1 MAQSLFAES
10 NPRRQGSFKNKSG
23 ERSSPVP
30 PKGTRQ
36 DENHYLTEETIDKKV
51 CQDQLAD
58 SNPRIKISGVSKE
71 HIHSGLSARMLELSK
86 PKGDS
91 VIRRP
96 KSPILKKSSLI
107 ENKKTKQAKSSATQ
121 ERSTSPRQ
129 TKSFRESP
137 TMKLRKNS
145 AEVVNAGPKP
155 ILKKSTSAAVTN
167 AAYSPPQP
175 PQPPRRRSQDQHQPF
190 ANVEFGK
197 SVRDTFRLKRRKKK
211 TADSDTYGAVDF
223 DNALGAESRAVS
235 SGSKQYHQSKSLKPF
250 GGKLGL
256 GHNFQLIS
264 LTNPSWCDHCGD
276 FIWGLNK
283 QCIKCSSEYVC
294 IISIRTCMIK
304 WRKLKSSVFIH

>member
-1 MAQSLFAES
+1 MAQSLIAES
-10 NPRRQGSFKNKSG
+10 HPRRQGSFKNKTS

-36 DENHYLTEETIDKKV
+36 DENNYLAEDIVDKKSAE
-51 CQDQLAD
+51 DQLAPEA
-58 SNPRIKISGVSKE
+58 NPRIKVTGVSKE

-91 VIRRP
+91 MPRRP
-96 KSPILKKSSLI
+96 KSPVLNKRISPLVEKKAKQTKSSG
-107 ENKKTKQAKSSATQ
+107 TQ

-129 TKSFRESP
+129 GKVLKESP
-137 TMKLRKNS
+137 TMKLRKSS
-145 AEVVNAGPKP
+145 AEIPKP
-155 ILKKSTSAAVTN
+155 ILKKSNSGAAN
-167 AAYSPPQP
+167 RAHSPTQHS
-175 PQPPRRRSQDQHQPF
+175 PRRKSQDQHRQPF

-197 SVRDTFRLKRRKKK
+197 SVRDTFRLKKRKKK
-211 TADSDTYGAVDF
+211 TTDSDTYGAVDF
-223 DNALGAESRAVS
+223 DNALGNSESRSKS
-235 SGSKQYHQSKSLKPF
+235 SKFHQSRSLKPF

-283 QCIKCSSEYVC
+283 QCIKCSSECVC
-294 IISIRTCMIK
+294 LVVCMI
-304 WRKLKSSVFIH
+304 LLCV

>member
-1 MAQSLFAES
+1 MAQSLTAES
-10 NPRRQGSFKNKSG
+10 NPRRQGSFKNKIS
-23 ERSSPVP
+23 ERSSPIP
-30 PKGTRQ
+30 PKGIRQ
-36 DENHYLTEETIDKKV
+36 DENYYLTEETVDRKGG
-51 CQDQLAD
+51 QDQLAPD
-58 SNPRIKISGVSKE
+58 SNPRIKVTGVSKE

-91 VIRRP
+91 IPKRP
-96 KSPILKKSSLI
+96 KSPILRKVSPLVD
-107 ENKKTKQAKSSATQ
+107 KKTKQTKSSATQ

-129 TKSFRESP
+129 GRPLKESP

-145 AEVVNAGPKP
+145 AEVVNPKP
-155 ILKKSTSAAVTN
+155 ILKKSTSAAVNT
-167 AAYSPPQP
+167 AQLPTQ
-175 PQPPRRRSQDQHQPF
+175 QPRRRSHEQHQLF
-190 ANVEFGK
+190 SNVEFGK
-197 SVRDTFRLKRRKKK
+197 SVRDTFRLKKRKKK

-223 DNALGAESRAVS
+223 DNALNNNESRSIS
-235 SGSKQYHQSKSLKPF
+235 SSKQYHQSKSLKPF

-294 IISIRTCMIK
+294 I
-304 WRKLKSSVFIH
+304 LYYNYVYV

>member
-1 MAQSLFAES
+1 MAQSLTAES

-36 DENHYLTEETIDKKV
+36 DENYYLAEETVDKRSGE
-51 CQDQLAD
+51 DQLSE
-58 SNPRIKISGVSKE
+58 SNPRIKVTGVSKE
-71 HIHSGLSARMLELSK
+71 HIHSGLSARMLELSR

-91 VIRRP
+91 MPRRP
-96 KSPILKKSSLI
+96 KSPILKRVSPLI
-107 ENKKTKQAKSSATQ
+107 DKKTKPAKSSATQ

-129 TKSFRESP
+129 GRVLKESP
-137 TMKLRKNS
+137 TMKPRKNS
-145 AEVVNAGPKP
+145 AEVVNPKP
-155 ILKKSTSAAVTN
+155 ILKKSNSGAVN
-167 AAYSPPQP
+167 RALSPTQ
-175 PQPPRRRSQDQHQPF
+175 QQPRRRSHDQHQQF

-211 TADSDTYGAVDF
+211 TTDSDTYGAVDF
-223 DNALGAESRAVS
+223 DSALNNSESRGS
-235 SGSKQYHQSKSLKPF
+235 SSSRQFHQSRSLKPF

-283 QCIKCSSEYVC
+283 QCIKCSSEYVFVLYYLC
-294 IISIRTCMIK
+294 VCMIK
-304 WRKLKSSVFIH
+304 

>member
-1 MAQSLFAES
+1 MAQSLTAES
-10 NPRRQGSFKNKSG
+10 NPRRQGSFKNKTS

-36 DENHYLTEETIDKKV
+36 DENIYLAEEIVDKKNV
-51 CQDQLAD
+51 EDQLFEA
-58 SNPRIKISGVSKE
+58 NPRIKVTGASKE

-91 VIRRP
+91 MPRRP
-96 KSPILKKSSLI
+96 KSPVLKRVSPLVEKKS
-107 ENKKTKQAKSSATQ
+107 KQTKSSAVQ

-129 TKSFRESP
+129 GRALKESP
-137 TMKLRKNS
+137 TMKLRKSS
-145 AEVVNAGPKP
+145 AEIVNPKP
-155 ILKKSTSAAVTN
+155 ILKKSNSGAVN
-167 AAYSPPQP
+167 RANSPTQLQQQPQP
-175 PQPPRRRSQDQHQPF
+175 RRKSHDQHQLF

-197 SVRDTFRLKRRKKK
+197 SVRDTFRLKKRKKK

-223 DNALGAESRAVS
+223 DSALNNSDSRS
-235 SGSKQYHQSKSLKPF
+235 NSKQFHQSRSLKPF

-283 QCIKCSSEYVC
+283 QCIKCSSECVC
-294 IISIRTCMIK
+294 
-304 WRKLKSSVFIH
+304 VFILCVCV

>member
-1 MAQSLFAES
+1 MAQSLTAES
-10 NPRRQGSFKNKSG
+10 TPRRQGSFKNKSG

-36 DENHYLTEETIDKKV
+36 DENDYLVEETVDKKSGE
-51 CQDQLAD
+51 DQLSD
-58 SNPRIKISGVSKE
+58 SNPRIKVTGVSKE

-86 PKGDS
+86 PKGDGMP
-91 VIRRP
+91 RRP
-96 KSPILKKSSLI
+96 KSPVLKRVSPLI
-107 ENKKTKQAKSSATQ
+107 DKKTKQTKSSSTQ

-129 TKSFRESP
+129 GRVLKESS

-145 AEVVNAGPKP
+145 AEVVNPKP
-155 ILKKSTSAAVTN
+155 ILKKSTSGAVN
-167 AAYSPPQP
+167 RAHSPTQ
-175 PQPPRRRSQDQHQPF
+175 QQPRRRSHDQHQQF

-197 SVRDTFRLKRRKKK
+197 SVRDTFRLKKRKKK
-211 TADSDTYGAVDF
+211 TTDSDTYGAVDF
-223 DNALGAESRAVS
+223 DSALNNTESR
-235 SGSKQYHQSKSLKPF
+235 GNSKQFHQSRSLKPF

-256 GHNFQLIS
+256 EHNFQLIS

-294 IISIRTCMIK
+294 
-304 WRKLKSSVFIH
+304 VFILCEC

>member
-1 MAQSLFAES
+1 MAQSLTAES
-10 NPRRQGSFKNKSG
+10 NPRRQGSFKNKTG

-36 DENHYLTEETIDKKV
+36 DENNYLAEETVDKKNGE
-51 CQDQLAD
+51 DLSE
-58 SNPRIKISGVSKE
+58 SNPRIKVTSASKE
-71 HIHSGLSARMLELSK
+71 HIHSGLSARMLELSR

-91 VIRRP
+91 MPRRP
-96 KSPILKKSSLI
+96 KSPVLKRVSPLVEKKSRQ
-107 ENKKTKQAKSSATQ
+107 TKSSAGQ

-129 TKSFRESP
+129 GRALKESP
-137 TMKLRKNS
+137 TMKLRKSS
-145 AEVVNAGPKP
+145 AEIVNPKP
-155 ILKKSTSAAVTN
+155 ILKKSNSGAINRAN
-167 AAYSPPQP
+167 SPTQ
-175 PQPPRRRSQDQHQPF
+175 QQEQPRRRSHDQHQHQF

-197 SVRDTFRLKRRKKK
+197 SVRDTFRLKKRKKK

-223 DNALGAESRAVS
+223 DNALSSSDSRS
-235 SGSKQYHQSKSLKPF
+235 SSKKYHQSRSLKPF

-283 QCIKCSSEYVC
+283 QCIKCSSEYKCVC
-294 IISIRTCMIK
+294 VCTVLYSLC
-304 WRKLKSSVFIH
+304 V